1 MPAYFLTVTNVYKLL
16 LAVKLTAKYL
26 FLSIEI
32 LGFYLQPVF
41 IQKLYVLLYSS
52 GAAALTDIRKVRG
65 LSKADCR
72 AGRDTFSHY
81 WCMDDVELC

>member
-1 MPAYFLTVTNVYKLL
+1 MSVYFLTVTNVYKLL
-16 LAVKLTAKYL
+16 FAVKLPAKYL

-52 GAAALTDIRKVRG
+52 GAAALWWTLAK
-65 LSKADCR
+65 LT
-72 AGRDTFSHY
+72 AGREGRYFPITSA
-81 WCMDDVELC
+81 WMMSNWVNTN